1 MKRLP
6 FALLLLLATTASA
19 AQLTRTEQKI
29 VAAVDARVAADLS
42 LLERSVNIRSATE
55 NLTGVRAVGDLF
67 AAELRDIGLKT
78 KWIDMP
84 PEMKRAGHLFAE
96 TGGTKGKRILLIGHL
111 DTVLEGQPFVRE
123 GKLARGNGAEDM
135 KGGDV
140 IIIAA
145 LRALKEAGALDDRR
159 IIVIFTGDEEDTG
172 QPLEAARRDL
182 IDAAKRS
189 DLALAFEESVGDTA
203 TVARRGFTSWRLDVT
218 ATTAHS
224 SGIFTEASG
233 SGAVF
238 EVARIINTFYE
249 KLRGEENLTFN
260 PSVVVGGTEITYDSA
275 AKRGTAFGKTNVIAA
290 KATAEGDLRF
300 LTNEQRERTK
310 SAMRAIVAASLP
322 RASATISFT
331 DEYPA
336 MGPTPGNYALLKVL
350 DQASHDLGYGA
361 VPALEPAKRGAGD
374 VSFVAPLLDSLDG
387 LGSRGDG
394 AHTAEERMDLESL
407 PMLVKRT
414 ALLIYRLTR

>member
-1 MKRLP
+1 
-6 FALLLLLATTASA
+6 
-19 AQLTRTEQKI
+19 
-29 VAAVDARVAADLS
+29 
-42 LLERSVNIRSATE
+42 
-55 NLTGVRAVGDLF
+55 
-67 AAELRDIGLKT
+67 
-78 KWIDMP
+78 
-84 PEMKRAGHLFAE
+84 
-96 TGGTKGKRILLIGHL
+96 
-111 DTVLEGQPFVRE
+111 
-123 GKLARGNGAEDM
+123 
-135 KGGDV
+135 
-140 IIIAA
+140 
-145 LRALKEAGALDDRR
+145 
-159 IIVIFTGDEEDTG
+159 
-172 QPLEAARRDL
+172 L

-189 DLALAFEESVGDTA
+189 DIALAFEESVGDTA
-203 TVARRGFTSWRLDVT
+203 TVARRGFSSWRLDVT

-224 SGIFTEASG
+224 AGIFGESG

-238 EVARIINTFYE
+238 ELARILNTFYE

-260 PSVVVGGTEITYDSA
+260 PSVVVGGTEITYDAA

-322 RASATISFT
+322 HASATITFV

-336 MGPTPGNYALLKVL
+336 MGPTEGNYALLKIL
-350 DQASHDLGYGA
+350 DQASRDLGYGE
-361 VPALEPAKRGAGD
+361 VPALAPSKRGAGD

-394 AHTAEERMDLESL
+394 AHTSNEQMDLESL
-407 PMLVKRT
+407 PMLIKRT